1 MFEDLPSRTAAPT
14 SGTAYANAISVRRP
28 WCAVGLHATTLA
40 LMVAAAGCAS
50 IGGDGDDG
58 GDDDLQG
65 TPDGGGGGDDVGGD
79 DGGSGVSEVID
90 VDVSGL
96 AVWTDTGIDVRV
108 GEHLSVSAT
117 GLVAH
122 GGGGE
127 FGPDGDPALTN
138 FGANLVN
145 CFGHVALIG
154 RVTDTGDPF
163 FVGSANSFASTGN
176 GRLFL
181 GVNDIGVDNNAG
193 SFAAEVVTDLRFQAV
208 ASRSVTVAG
217 TAAWTDSG
225 IDVAAGQ
232 QVTITAS
239 GTVLHNVAGNDG
251 CDPAGEPGTSGHGA
265 NVIGCPDHAA
275 LIGKIGD
282 AGAPFFVGRDHSV
295 PSAGSGR
302 LYLGVN
308 DSDLS
313 NNGGSYAA
321 SVSLTAR

>member
-1 MFEDLPSRTAAPT
+1 MTL
-14 SGTAYANAISVRRP
+14 V
-28 WCAVGLHATTLA
+28 LA
-40 LMVAAAGCAS
+40 LSLGGCAS
-50 IGGDGDDG
+50 IGGDGGDG
-58 GDDDLQG
+58 GDNDPQG
-65 TPDGGGGGDDVGGD
+65 TPDGGGGGDDVGN

-96 AVWTDTGIDVRV
+96 ALWTDTGIDLQG

-145 CFGHVALIG
+145 CVGHVALIG
-154 RVTDTGDPF
+154 RIADTGDPF
-163 FVGSANSFASTGN
+163 FVGSSTSFAAIGD

-193 SFAAEVVTDLRFQAV
+193 SFAAEVVTDLRYSPV
-208 ASRSVTVAG
+208 AMRSVTVAG
-217 TAAWTDSG
+217 NAAWTDTG
-225 IDVAAGQ
+225 IDIGAGQ
-232 QVTITAS
+232 QLTITAT
-239 GTVLHNVAGNDG
+239 GEVLHNVAGNDG

-265 NVIGCPDHAA
+265 NVVGCPNHAA
-275 LIGKIGD
+275 LIGKLGD
-282 AGAPFFVGRDHSV
+282 AGAPFLVGRGYSV
-295 PSAGSGR
+295 PSSGSGR

-308 DSDLS
+308 DNDLA
-313 NNGGSYAA
+313 NNGGAYSA
-321 SVSLTAR
+321 SVALTGR